1 MRSVRNVERNC
12 AVGDGAGLPAEQ
24 VEALHAPPLGSQ
36 LLRGLRSRLDFRDPF
51 GNRVQVVQYD
61 QIQFFKTPQVLAG
74 LGLPA
79 LGKTDAAMDEL
90 RSNGLA

>member
-1 MRSVRNVERNC
+1 M
-12 AVGDGAGLPAEQ
+12 
-24 VEALHAPPLGSQ
+24 
-36 LLRGLRSRLDFRDPF
+36 
-51 GNRVQVVQYD
+51 QYD